1 MTRLPRT
8 TSRADVAAATTHCVP
23 PLVRWMTRRPV
34 RSMPTIR
41 DGEFPTSKPS
51 MGRPPTSPV
60 RKSAG
65 SSAFMASAS
74 AGSLTSTISRAPAPM
89 QNAAVVNARKTSIT
103 TAVPVAVRAP
113 SSRLAR
119 RTLIVIRVDTAAHA
133 HRPVRRRDL
142 QRRHL
147 PPRRRRDVRRRAEGP
162 LGEGEAR
169 GRAEPRR
176 DGYELPPH
184 PRRRRARRPRRD
196 RRRAEAE
203 RQAEAQLRDRH
214 AAGPARRAGAPWR
227 DAGPGH
233 PRHQH
238 APALRSR
245 RRQHASRRRAR
256 RRDVPARLVR
266 HPASR
271 VARRDALERT
281 DASVVSDR
289 RLRPARG
296 RGPHRADRRRQRAPS
311 RAVGRA
317 HPGAHP
323 RDPDRAHLRWRRDAV
338 LLRGLHAGPS
348 PSAAPLD
355 TRSGPLPA
363 GHARGEAND
372 PAARGRGT
380 LDRRVHARRPA
391 VRPDRAAGWPVP
403 VRGASGD
410 MSDAMP
416 RTASTVVVGGGIVGA
431 ATAFFLADRGERDV
445 VLLERDTLG
454 SGTTKGGLGGI
465 RHQFTDELDVR
476 LSLMATQFWREFSS
490 FTGSAHEFEERG
502 YLFLAETAAGLA
514 QLKEPLPL
522 YERLGVPV
530 EMLDRQDIEDLVPG
544 IRTDDLAG
552 GRVCVRDG
560 YGDPL
565 AAVAGF
571 AAGAVLEGVRLFEG
585 TAVTELVRDGDRV
598 TGVRTAKGD
607 IEVQRVLLAT
617 GCWTAPLAATAGIA
631 VPIWPY
637 RRIGRASCRERV

>member
-1 MTRLPRT
+1 
-8 TSRADVAAATTHCVP
+8 
-23 PLVRWMTRRPV
+23 
-34 RSMPTIR
+34 
-41 DGEFPTSKPS
+41 
-51 MGRPPTSPV
+51 
-60 RKSAG
+60 
-65 SSAFMASAS
+65 
-74 AGSLTSTISRAPAPM
+74 
-89 QNAAVVNARKTSIT
+89 
-103 TAVPVAVRAP
+103 
-113 SSRLAR
+113 
-119 RTLIVIRVDTAAHA
+119 
-133 HRPVRRRDL
+133 
-142 QRRHL
+142 
-147 PPRRRRDVRRRAEGP
+147 
-162 LGEGEAR
+162 
-169 GRAEPRR
+169 
-176 DGYELPPH
+176 
-184 PRRRRARRPRRD
+184 
-196 RRRAEAE
+196 
-203 RQAEAQLRDRH
+203 
-214 AAGPARRAGAPWR
+214 
-227 DAGPGH
+227 
-233 PRHQH
+233 
-238 APALRSR
+238 
-245 RRQHASRRRAR
+245 
-256 RRDVPARLVR
+256 
-266 HPASR
+266 
-271 VARRDALERT
+271 
-281 DASVVSDR
+281 
-289 RLRPARG
+289 
-296 RGPHRADRRRQRAPS
+296 
-311 RAVGRA
+311 
-317 HPGAHP
+317 
-323 RDPDRAHLRWRRDAV
+323 
-338 LLRGLHAGPS
+338 
-348 PSAAPLD
+348 
-355 TRSGPLPA
+355 
-363 GHARGEAND
+363 
-372 PAARGRGT
+372 
-380 LDRRVHARRPA
+380 
-391 VRPDRAAGWPVP
+391 
-403 VRGASGD
+403 

-585 TAVTELVRDGDRV
+585 TAVTKLVRDGDRV

-637 RRIGRASCRERV
+637 RRSIMESRPIPALLGIPMVIEWESGFHFRPKDGRQRFAMPNLTTDGRIEKGPGAPPASFDTLEHLPLDVPASLEPWVKARAAWRHPAFADLAITATWSCYYEMTPDDHPVVGRVPDVDGLYVAAGFSGHGFMHAPATAQLIVEEMLDGKATTLDIADLSLERFSTGQRPFTATVL